1 MLQTLT
7 ILSWNLVVSHGGK
20 KKKAFPFAVCIWL
33 NSREPKWLFL
43 AVWSNYIF
51 TFEEEDLP
59 TSCGHARSSLEGF
72 LGGSEGKESACNVED
87 LGSIPGLGRST
98 GEGKGYPLQD
108 LWASFVSQLV
118 KNPPAMWE
126 TWVWTLGWEDPQEK
140 GKATHSCILA
150 SRIPWTV

>member
-1 MLQTLT
+1 MGAAPGKNATDTHYSQLKFSSF
-7 ILSWNLVVSHGGK
+7 SWGE

-98 GEGKGYPLQD
+98 GEGKGYPLQYSGLEEFHGLYSSWGHKD
-108 LWASFVSQLV
+108 SDMTEQLGYYSSLSSFDHQGIFS
-118 KNPPAMWE
+118 
-126 TWVWTLGWEDPQEK
+126 
-140 GKATHSCILA
+140 
-150 SRIPWTV
+150 

>member
-1 MLQTLT
+1 M
-7 ILSWNLVVSHGGK
+7 GG

-87 LGSIPGLGRST
+87 LGSIPGLGRSA
-98 GEGKGYPLQD
+98 GEGKGYPLQYSGLEEFHGLYSSWGHKD
-108 LWASFVSQLV
+108 SDMTEQLGYYSSLSSFDHQGIFS
-118 KNPPAMWE
+118 
-126 TWVWTLGWEDPQEK
+126 
-140 GKATHSCILA
+140 
-150 SRIPWTV
+150 